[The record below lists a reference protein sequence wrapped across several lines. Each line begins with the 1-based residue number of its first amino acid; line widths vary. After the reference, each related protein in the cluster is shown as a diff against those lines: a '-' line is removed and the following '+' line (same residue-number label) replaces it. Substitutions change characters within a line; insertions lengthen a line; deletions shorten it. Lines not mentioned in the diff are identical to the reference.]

1 MSETTGDSQGPATSG
16 PAPGQTAGQ
25 TPGQTSGQTPGQALE
40 PYDPARFESDRTR
53 VRRGFWTKLRRVAG
67 RIPFAE
73 EAAAAYYCA
82 SDRAT
87 PTHVKAV
94 LMAALAYFVI
104 PTDMIPDVLTG
115 LGFTDDATVFFLA
128 WQTVTKHVTQ
138 EHREKARTA
147 LARLRNEGDLPESG

>member
-1 MSETTGDSQGPATSG
+1 MSETTGDSQGPATG
-16 PAPGQTAGQ
+16 VPAPGQSPGRA
-25 TPGQTSGQTPGQALE
+25 PGQTLE

-53 VRRGFWTKLRRVAG
+53 VRRGFWAKLRRVAG

-104 PTDMIPDVLTG
+104 PTDMIPDFLTG
-115 LGFTDDATVFFLA
+115 LGFTDDATVFFFT
-128 WQTVTKHVTQ
+128 WQTVTKHVSE
-138 EHREKARTA
+138 EHREKARAA
-147 LARLRNEGDLPESG
+147 LARIRGEGDVSENG